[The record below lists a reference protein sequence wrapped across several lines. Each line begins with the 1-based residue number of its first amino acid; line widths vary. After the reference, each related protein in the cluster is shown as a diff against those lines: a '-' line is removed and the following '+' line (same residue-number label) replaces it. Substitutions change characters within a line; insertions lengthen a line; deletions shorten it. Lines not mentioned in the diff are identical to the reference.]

1 MLCPGNRI
9 AGFERCQRLALERAR
24 QPLAGR
30 ERMRAAVRTIAY
42 LEQPLSAHPQREA
55 HARAQRLLARLTD
68 QDTRAGALGDVPGM
82 IKRGEELADF
92 RLERVHGG
100 NSGLSGHH
108 GTQAAHFARDGLYGP
123 LDVLGAAEA
132 TQAEAQRALSE
143 LGIAAERP

>member
-9 AGFERCQRLALERAR
+9 ARLERGERLTLERAS

-30 ERMRAAVRTIAY
+30 KRVGAAVRTIAY

-100 NSGLSGHH
+100 NSALSGHH

-123 LDVLGAAEA
+123 LDVLRAAEA

-143 LGIAAERP
+143 LGIPAERA